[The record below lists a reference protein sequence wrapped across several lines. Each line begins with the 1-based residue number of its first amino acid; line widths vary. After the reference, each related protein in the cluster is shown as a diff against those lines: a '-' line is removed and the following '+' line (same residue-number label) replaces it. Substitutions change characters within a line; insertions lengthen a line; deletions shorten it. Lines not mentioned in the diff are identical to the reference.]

1 MSGTS
6 TIATTPAI
14 TPSELRR
21 NVYRLLDEVLET
33 GIPLEVERNG
43 RRVRIS
49 PVERRSR
56 LDQIVPNPDYF
67 VGDPDDILRIDWS
80 KEWKPFL

>member
-1 MSGTS
+1 MSDTS
-6 TIATTPAI
+6 TIATTSAI

-67 VGDPDDILRIDWS
+67 VGDPGDILRIDWS